1 MYEVKIDATIPLV
14 RREGVEFARVDG
26 RPLPLDAVYPAGE
39 PELPRPAV
47 IQVHGGGWA

>member
-26 RPLPLDAVYPAGE
+26 RPLPLDAVYPAGD
-39 PELPRPAV
+39 PSCLAP
-47 IQVHGGGWA
+47 Q